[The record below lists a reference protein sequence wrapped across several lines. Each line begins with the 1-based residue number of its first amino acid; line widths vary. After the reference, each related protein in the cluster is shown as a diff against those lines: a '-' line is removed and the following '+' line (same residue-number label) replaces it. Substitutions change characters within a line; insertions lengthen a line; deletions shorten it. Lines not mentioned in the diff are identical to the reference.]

1 MRLIMYFCLF
11 SILMFFVI
19 FVIFVIFVNHEVDE
33 DLTMKYRTNTMI
45 EKNKR
50 FYDKINY
57 KYVQ

>member
-11 SILMFFVI
+11 SILMF
-19 FVIFVIFVNHEVDE
+19 FVIFVNHEVDE

>member
-1 MRLIMYFCLF
+1 
-11 SILMFFVI
+11 MF
-19 FVIFVIFVNHEVDE
+19 FVIFVNHEVDE